1 MQALVYTY
9 KYLFVLKVSVSEYQG
24 QNILNQEMHQLRY
37 KFQSH
42 VFNKYTKKKKNQLV
56 HIILIRGNWYT
67 TLL

>member
-1 MQALVYTY
+1 MQALLYTY

-42 VFNKYTKKKKNQLV
+42 VFNKYTKKKKPTSPHYFNQ
-56 HIILIRGNWYT
+56 R
-67 TLL
+67 

>member
-42 VFNKYTKKKKNQLV
+42 VFNKYTKKKKQLV

>member
-42 VFNKYTKKKKNQLV
+42 VFNKYTKKKNQLV